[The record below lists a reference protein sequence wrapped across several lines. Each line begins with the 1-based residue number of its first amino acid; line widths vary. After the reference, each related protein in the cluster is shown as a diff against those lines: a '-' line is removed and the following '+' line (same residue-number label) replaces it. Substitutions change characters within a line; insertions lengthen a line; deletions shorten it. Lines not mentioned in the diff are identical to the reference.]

1 MCCAA
6 RPWPPLAHGRTIGVR
21 PGRWPLPWGSERDLE
36 GVKTKVEK
44 EIPAFIEDRDPEILI
59 GISKTLANL
68 GIDSQNDR
76 LYQIM
81 KRHNSPEVRAT
92 ILKALGDLQFNDIAG
107 AMQLGMKD
115 KEASVRTTALGLIPQ
130 LEISKEQLPNVVNPI
145 FRSGSV
151 REQQRMLGVLGGE
164 LPIEKSG
171 DVLAGLIADA
181 KNNKLKESV
190 ILDLVEA
197 VEATDSEPL
206 IAQLEEIKGDGNS
219 VEAYKE
225 TLVGGVTVEMATE
238 CSTTTLR
245 PNVRCHAVGGAGGT
259 VGPPLENIGNILT
272 REQILESLIEP
283 SARLAPGYGSVSL
296 TLTDGQEVNGILE
309 AENEH
314 ELILRTNQ
322 AEPLEVP
329 ISRISKRQNMPS
341 AMPAMGKLIT
351 KRELRDLI
359 EYLSSLKQQPTS

>member
-1 MCCAA
+1 MAGNENRSLRIAAVLVLRRLQDERVQEFLNDEDEFIVTEAA
-6 RPWPPLAHGRTIGVR
+6 RAINDDWSIEAALPALANMLTSEKFVSEPLQRRAINAALRVGGDQELENLIAFAKRQDVPNVLRGEALAALGTWAEPSVLDRVDGRYRGEVK
-21 PGRWPLPWGSERDLE
+21 RDLE

-92 ILKALGDLQFNDIAG
+92 VLKALGDLQFNDIAG

-151 REQQRMLGVLGGE
+151 REQQRMLGVLGE

-225 TLVGGVTVEMATE
+225 TLVGGNRRNGYRVFNNNPTAQCTVVMPWAV
-238 CSTTTLR
+238 
-245 PNVRCHAVGGAGGT
+245 PVVR
-259 VGPPLENIGNILT
+259 
-272 REQILESLIEP
+272 
-283 SARLAPGYGSVSL
+283 
-296 TLTDGQEVNGILE
+296 
-309 AENEH
+309 
-314 ELILRTNQ
+314 
-322 AEPLEVP
+322 
-329 ISRISKRQNMPS
+329 
-341 AMPAMGKLIT
+341 
-351 KRELRDLI
+351 
-359 EYLSSLKQQPTS
+359 